1 MSSTMTM
8 WKWTSNYTLMQKI
21 LEGLNGSLRKGSQVT
36 IIKEIIKL
44 KAFVCSLENDVVG
57 WMLGCVDFV
66 LFVELA
72 NWIQLD
78 LESVIRERCSVL
90 DAWKSGFCSF

>member
-1 MSSTMTM
+1 MS
-8 WKWTSNYTLMQKI
+8 
-21 LEGLNGSLRKGSQVT
+21 
-36 IIKEIIKL
+36 
-44 KAFVCSLENDVVG
+44 FENDVVC
-57 WMLGCVDFV
+57 WMLGSLDFV

-90 DAWKSGFCSF
+90 DAWKSGFCSFCGISQLDSVGLGECH